1 MHAHTFQSSR
11 VYVLRMLLLV
21 AALPFSSSRNLDQ
34 WPAKC
39 WTEVPGGFKGNYVY
53 EAALA
58 TLGRDGATFV
68 EIGSLLGQSTCYM
81 AHLLLANPML
91 RLNFDVIDYWARLDE
106 SAKDVAVSWM
116 PTPQYAEAQRWG
128 KGEMSMAWRYFM
140 QKTGSWDAIRHV
152 RHGSSI
158 DPAVAQRYADN
169 SIDFIYLDTAHDA
182 ALTRAELAIWW
193 PKVKESGGWLCGDD
207 YHGGM
212 RKKRLRRESM
222 HSFVSARKFQPKQ
235 QASMRISEHSCG
247 LCVG

>member
-1 MHAHTFQSSR
+1 
-11 VYVLRMLLLV
+11 
-21 AALPFSSSRNLDQ
+21 
-34 WPAKC
+34 
-39 WTEVPGGFKGNYVY
+39 
-53 EAALA
+53 
-58 TLGRDGATFV
+58 
-68 EIGSLLGQSTCYM
+68 M

-158 DPAVAQRYADN
+158 DPAVAQRYANN

-212 RKKRLRRESM
+212 RKKRLRRESIDL
-222 HSFVSARKFQPKQ
+222 FRYFNAVNAFFKARGKEVEYWGNAQFCVGKKVSAKA
-235 QASMRISEHSCG
+235 ASIHEDF
-247 LCVG
+247 